1 MPHLTFLW
9 LKSRCDLDT
18 PHFILQYI
26 NNVTKFYFADTFL
39 DESEEF
45 SRSGLEA
52 QINFRSNEDRCP
64 CILQLGSW
72 LCIGH
77 AWGKVELV
85 SKLVVLVS
93 MFSVKKLLNYF

>member
-52 QINFRSNEDRCP
+52 QINF
-64 CILQLGSW
+64 ILQLGSW

-85 SKLVVLVS
+85 SKLVVLVK
-93 MFSVKKLLNYF
+93 MLSVKKLLNYF